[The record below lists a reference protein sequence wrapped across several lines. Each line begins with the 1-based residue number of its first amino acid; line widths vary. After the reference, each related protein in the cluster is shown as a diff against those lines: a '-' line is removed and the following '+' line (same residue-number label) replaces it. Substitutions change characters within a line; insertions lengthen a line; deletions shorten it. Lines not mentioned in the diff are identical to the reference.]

1 MTETPQQLPVEIRQ
15 RWTDKVLYTSTT
27 AKHKGE
33 ALIEAVAAKID
44 LSQADLFQVE
54 LPYGARLVG
63 ARLVGARLDG
73 ARLDGARLDGAS
85 LVGASLVGARL
96 DGASLVGARL
106 DGARLDGARLD
117 GASLDGASLVGARL
131 DGASLVGASLVG
143 ARLDGARLDGAS
155 LDGASLDGGVKVAR
169 GSRAA
174 YAGPVGD
181 SSRTVYGFIAQPDEN
196 HPKPWLVL
204 VCGCFTGDE
213 KAYRERIGKYEKTSA
228 EHKQCLAALAHC
240 KAIAKTWA
248 IEVEK
253 PQKAAKAAKAGG
265 Q

>member
-73 ARLDGARLDGAS
+73 ARLD
-85 LVGASLVGARL
+85 
-96 DGASLVGARL
+96 
-106 DGARLDGARLD
+106 
-117 GASLDGASLVGARL
+117 GARL